1 MKKEFKL
8 FALLL
13 VTLISVCFWSCEED
27 DNNRIPAAQLP
38 SDAKTFLSTYF
49 PSIKVTSVELNR
61 DNGVFEFDVYLANG
75 YEVSFNAD
83 GEWTDVDAPAGQS
96 IPDGIAPQAITD
108 YIAANYTGAGIN
120 DISLDSRGY
129 EVELVSGVDL
139 LFAPDGSFL
148 GVDR

>member
-49 PSIKVTSVELNR
+49 PSIK
-61 DNGVFEFDVYLANG
+61 
-75 YEVSFNAD
+75 
-83 GEWTDVDAPAGQS
+83 
-96 IPDGIAPQAITD
+96 
-108 YIAANYTGAGIN
+108 
-120 DISLDSRGY
+120 
-129 EVELVSGVDL
+129 
-139 LFAPDGSFL
+139 
-148 GVDR
+148 

>member
-1 MKKEFKL
+1 MGGRYTVVVVFL
-8 FALLL
+8 
-13 VTLISVCFWSCEED
+13 
-27 DNNRIPAAQLP
+27 AAP
-38 SDAKTFLSTYF
+38 ETDADEGYKQ
-49 PSIKVTSVELNR
+49 EC
-61 DNGVFEFDVYLANG
+61 ANG

-108 YIAANYTGAGIN
+108 YIAANYNGAGIN